1 MLLMDA
7 GDNVDQISADEGFT
21 AREANLF
28 DAQLGDSNICKAR
41 NFFGGKQVFLG
52 ALQSIGRPCNK
63 CNEDYIYRLMRC
75 AVGCGAVPSGRGAD
89 RCS

>member
-1 MLLMDA
+1 MLLVDA

-28 DAQLGDSNICKAR
+28 DAQLGDSNICKVR

-52 ALQSIGRPCNK
+52 EPLQSIGRHAINATK
-63 CNEDYIYRLMRC
+63 ITFI
-75 AVGCGAVPSGRGAD
+75 G
-89 RCS
+89 